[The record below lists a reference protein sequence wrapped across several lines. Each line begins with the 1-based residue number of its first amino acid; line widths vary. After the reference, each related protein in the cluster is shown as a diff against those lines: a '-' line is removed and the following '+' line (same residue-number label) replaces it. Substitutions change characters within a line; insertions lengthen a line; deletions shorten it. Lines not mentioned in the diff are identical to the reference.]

1 MRLEP
6 AAVSLE
12 ACSYSLAGLAS
23 GSGGADHNPSM
34 CPSPCV
40 RAGDPLL
47 LAVATHDRY
56 GNAVAV
62 APGAIMA
69 AANGPKGA
77 VPFTPVAA
85 PCRRKQCSWLFARG
99 PASPATARAVVSS
112 ALI

>member
-1 MRLEP
+1 M
-6 AAVSLE
+6 SLE

-23 GSGGADHNPSM
+23 GSGGADHTPSM

-47 LAVATHDRY
+47 LAVATHDRF

-77 VPFTPVAA
+77 VPFTPVEVRPVVAGNNKG
-85 PCRRKQCSWLFARG
+85 PRFANYCAG
-99 PASPATARAVVSS
+99 SS
-112 ALI
+112 VQRTRDGYKRL